1 MPGTTTPVSRISIEK
16 AQSFKLL
23 NNSPD
28 NDNQNE
34 VVHKKSGSLMSE
46 KDDGQRSLAFTEV
59 GNRVYCHY
67 YV

>member
-1 MPGTTTPVSRISIEK
+1 MAGTTTPVSRISIEK
-16 AQSFKLL
+16 AQSLKLL

-34 VVHKKSGSLMSE
+34 VAHKKSESLMSE
-46 KDDGQRSLAFTEV
+46 KDDGQRSLALTEV
-59 GNRVYCHY
+59 GNRVYYHY

>member
-1 MPGTTTPVSRISIEK
+1 MEK
-16 AQSFKLL
+16 AQSSKLL
-23 NNSPD
+23 NSSSD

-34 VVHKKSGSLMSE
+34 VEHKKSASLMSE
-46 KDDGQRSLAFTEV
+46 KDDGQRSLALTEV